1 MEKVKRMKKQEEK
14 KANRQKNETNT
25 LNKPNNVIKYLPLDF
40 QDIDELRLMMLDDV
54 LKLNNEYNAYV
65 GFENMEKY
73 YEIIEACYESEA
85 NNGEYLRF
93 RCIFK
98 NCTYMSSLCR
108 RIKSGPF
115 STSFKHNMYDIKKHM
130 HIYYEKLGKPNYQ
143 IFYVSSLKSRFCR

>member
-73 YEIIEACYESEA
+73 YEIIEACYESEE

-93 RCIFK
+93 RCILK
-98 NCTYMSSLCR
+98 NCTYMSPLYR

-115 STSFKHNMYDIKKHM
+115 SRSFKHNI
-130 HIYYEKLGKPNYQ
+130 
-143 IFYVSSLKSRFCR
+143 